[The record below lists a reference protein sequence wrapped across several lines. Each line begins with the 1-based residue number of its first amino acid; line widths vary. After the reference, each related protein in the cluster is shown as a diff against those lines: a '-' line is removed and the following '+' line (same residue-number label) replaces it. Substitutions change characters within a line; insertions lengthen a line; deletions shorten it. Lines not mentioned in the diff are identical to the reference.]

1 MASGSKKVIY
11 AALVGNA
18 GIAVTKFVAATI
30 TGSSAM
36 LSEAIHSVVDTGN
49 QVLLL
54 WGIKQSNRPA
64 DERFPLGRGKEI
76 YFWSFI
82 VAILIFAVGAGVS
95 IYEGIKHLIHP
106 NPVQN
111 PMINYI
117 VLAIA
122 IVFESGAWY
131 FAWREFRVAKGD
143 RGYFESVRAGK
154 DPTMF
159 VVLFEDTAALL
170 GLLVA
175 LVGIALGQMTGSPY
189 FDGAASVII
198 GVILALVA
206 IWLAWETKSLLI
218 GEAADPEVTR
228 KIQSI
233 VDRHP
238 GILRVNELITLH
250 MGPNAIVVNIS
261 IDFADELGS
270 IQVESAA
277 SDLNREIKKAIPEV
291 RRVFIEAESYSAHRG
306 QQFRVDEHSA

>member
-1 MASGSKKVIY
+1 MATGSKKVIY
-11 AALVGNA
+11 AALAGNA

-36 LSEAIHSVVDTGN
+36 LSETIHSVVDTGN

-54 WGIKQSNRPA
+54 WGIKQSNKPA
-64 DERFPLGRGKEI
+64 DEQFPLGHGKEV
-76 YFWSFI
+76 YFWSFV

-95 IYEGIKHLIHP
+95 IYEGIKHLVHP
-106 NPVQN
+106 HPIENPT
-111 PMINYI
+111 INYV

-131 FAWREFRVAKGD
+131 FAWREFRAIKGK
-143 RGYFESVRAGK
+143 RGYLEAVHAGK

-159 VVLFEDTAALL
+159 VVLFEDTAAML

-175 LVGIALGQMTGSPY
+175 MAGIALGQITGSPY

-198 GVILALVA
+198 GLILAVVA

-218 GEAADPEVTR
+218 GEGADPEVTL
-228 KIQSI
+228 KIHAI
-233 VDRHP
+233 VNDHP

-250 MGPNAIVVNIS
+250 MGPDAIVVNIS
-261 IDFADELGS
+261 IDFADELS
-270 IQVESAA
+270 SVEVESAA
-277 SDLNREIKKAIPEV
+277 SDLNREIKKAIPSV
-291 RRVFIEAESYSAHRG
+291 RRVFIEAESWSAHRG
-306 QQFRVDEHSA
+306 QRFRVDEHSN